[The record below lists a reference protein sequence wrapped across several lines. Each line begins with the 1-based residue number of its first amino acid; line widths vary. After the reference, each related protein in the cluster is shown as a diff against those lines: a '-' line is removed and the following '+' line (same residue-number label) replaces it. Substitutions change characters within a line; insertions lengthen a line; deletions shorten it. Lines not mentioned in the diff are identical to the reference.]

1 MTLTFE
7 CVKQN
12 WPDCANMKV
21 GTAML
26 IVEPYAMGGRLIE
39 IQRQTEEH
47 CKVRDFMEAA

>member
-12 WPDCANMKV
+12 WPACMFMKV

-26 IVEPYAMGGRLIE
+26 IYDGDRMLE
-39 IQRQTEEH
+39 IQRQTEEL
-47 CKVRDFMEAA
+47 CKVRDFMERK

>member
-12 WPDCANMKV
+12 WPACMFMKV

-26 IVEPYAMGGRLIE
+26 ICEGGKMIE
-39 IQRQTEEH
+39 VKRQTEEY
-47 CKVRDFMEAA
+47 CKVRNYLER